1 MVLTQDKFVYLIQL
15 ILFSWRRTGESMGK
29 ATQTSH
35 ADIRRQRTS
44 ITYYVTMG
52 QQNRR
57 FWITQNCFSSWYTSS
72 LYLTT
77 RSTIK
82 MVKTNRIPGTTFSIS
97 TLRRSVKKNQ
107 TNSSKKRNANS
118 KRIQGTSFGA
128 PYDWLNGT
136 IVKYQGPRFC
146 SPRRVKLYFPQQARL
161 MLGSLDTQCTSFTS

>member
-1 MVLTQDKFVYLIQL
+1 MYLIQL
-15 ILFSWRRTGESMGK
+15 KKEQGK
-29 ATQTSH
+29 AWGKRHKQATR
-35 ADIRRQRTS
+35 IYRRHRTS

-82 MVKTNRIPGTTFSIS
+82 MVKTNCTPGTTFSIS

-107 TNSSKKRNANS
+107 TNSSKKRNANY